1 MKLTPK
7 AGLTARPEPQADK
20 LAANVPQKP
29 VRLRPAPITPM
40 QIIVRNTLIYKPA
53 PSEQTTTP
61 VILDAITVVINV
73 MAQAHLPPN
82 QPVWQKTSAIPVPS
96 KPKTVSPAGYKAVL
110 QPARTA
116 TAPATR
122 TLTLAELPALKAG
135 RGHPPV
141 PPADKPAVN
150 VPPKPASL
158 RQYNPALRQITTTP

>member
-29 VRLRPAPITPM
+29 VRLRPAPITLM

-73 MAQAHLPPN
+73 MERIPLQAKFFAN
-82 QPVWQKTSAIPVPS
+82 RN
-96 KPKTVSPAGYKAVL
+96 TVSALCGHRKMVCSVMSE
-110 QPARTA
+110 
-116 TAPATR
+116 
-122 TLTLAELPALKAG
+122 AEQNSAYC
-135 RGHPPV
+135 
-141 PPADKPAVN
+141 
-150 VPPKPASL
+150 
-158 RQYNPALRQITTTP
+158 QTT